1 MKVYIKSTS
10 DREKTKLARTTHNFE
25 ELYTLMKDPDWKVRL
40 SVIANPDI
48 NNIYHQQKLQDMI
61 RNEENPEVL
70 DFMCDTI
77 SNMHCTIASNCY
89 TSAETFKKLAN
100 MENPMVRECV
110 ASNPYTPIEIL
121 TQLSQDPDIG
131 VVKRVAENYSTP
143 PEVLA
148 ELSKDDNDYVR
159 MYVAQNKNT
168 SVPIL
173 ELLSADLNYFTRLGV
188 ARNRNTPKYVLVNLA
203 NDAEVSVRKTSS
215 TRLREGDYPR

>member
-1 MKVYIKSTS
+1 MKLYIKGSS
-10 DREKTKLARTTHNFE
+10 NREKTKLARTTHNFE

-48 NNIYHQQKLQDMI
+48 NNIYHQEKLQDMI

-77 SNMHCTIASNCY
+77 PNMHCMIANNCY

-110 ASNPYTPIEIL
+110 ATNPYTPIEIL
-121 TQLSQDPDIG
+121 IQLSQDPDIG

-143 PEVLA
+143 PEVLT
-148 ELSKDDNDYVR
+148 ELSKNDNDYVR

-168 SVPIL
+168 SIPIL
-173 ELLSADLNYFTRLGV
+173 ELLSEDPHYFTRLGV
-188 ARNRNTPKYVLVNLA
+188 ARNENTPKYVLVTLA
-203 NDAEVSVRKTSS
+203 NDTEVSVRTSAFG
-215 TRLREGDYPR
+215 RLRDGDYPR